1 MSGKKLFVALMFLG
15 LMIIGCSKPDVSQ
28 FISKESLDEATA
40 ACEGS
45 TDRLCK
51 YRPAFDKAEKYC
63 SDNKMSDSQ
72 CKELMD
78 AVTKK
83 ALSLTDDQVD
93 EMNQTTDKIKRA
105 TEEIRRK
112 NAK

>member
-1 MSGKKLFVALMFLG
+1 MSYGKVLLTLMVLGFMFV
-15 LMIIGCSKPDVSQ
+15 GCNKPDVNQ
-28 FISKESLDEATA
+28 FITRESLDEATV
-40 ACEGS
+40 ACVGS

-51 YRPAFDKAEKYC
+51 YRPAFAKAEKYC
-63 SDNKMSDSQ
+63 SDNKMSDTQ
-72 CKELMD
+72 CKELMN

-83 ALSLTDDQVD
+83 ALSLTDDQND
-93 EMNQTTDKIKRA
+93 EIKQTTDKFNQV

>member
-1 MSGKKLFVALMFLG
+1 
-15 LMIIGCSKPDVSQ
+15 
-28 FISKESLDEATA
+28 LDEATV
-40 ACEGS
+40 ACVGS

-51 YRPAFDKAEKYC
+51 YRPAFAKAEKYC
-63 SDNKMSDSQ
+63 ADNKMSDTQ
-72 CKELMD
+72 CKELMN

-83 ALSLTDDQVD
+83 ALSLTDDQID
-93 EMNQTTDKIKRA
+93 EIKQTTDKFKQV